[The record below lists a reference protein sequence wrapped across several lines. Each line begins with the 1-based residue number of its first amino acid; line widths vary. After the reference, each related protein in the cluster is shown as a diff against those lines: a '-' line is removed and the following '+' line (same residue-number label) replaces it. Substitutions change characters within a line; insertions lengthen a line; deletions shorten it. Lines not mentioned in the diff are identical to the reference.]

1 MERRNRLSDIARLAA
16 WYDGV
21 SDLDLHGPTIPSHLK
36 HFAFNVQLIA
46 GPRGRG
52 LERAEEAQ
60 VHPPTL
66 AGHTP
71 DPVAALIPSGWLG
84 LK

>member
-36 HFAFNVQLIA
+36 HFVFNVQLIA
-46 GPRGRG
+46 GPHRPGPTEFVEPLSQRYRP
-52 LERAEEAQ
+52 RA
-60 VHPPTL
+60 
-66 AGHTP
+66 
-71 DPVAALIPSGWLG
+71 
-84 LK
+84 